1 MDSIQGSTDRLE
13 MDVSVKQG
21 AAMKL
26 IEVTKAFATDEQC
39 LAYLESR
46 RWPKG
51 VRCLTCGN
59 DKVSKITRKTAG
71 KNKRA
76 QLYQCLE
83 PTCKQQFSAT
93 TGTIFHDS
101 HLPLNKWYMAIALI
115 VDAKKGMSALQLTR
129 HLGCNY
135 RTAWY
140 LSHRIREAMDEP
152 DGLKLTGTVEID
164 ETYIGGKQRGHFRKK
179 QNKDVVL
186 GIRQRGGPLKL
197 IQIRDTKQGT
207 LYEAIAEHVDAK
219 NTKHIVTDDA
229 GAYNF
234 RLTKFHRIKHSKI
247 RHSAKEYVKGEVH
260 TNTVENAFSL
270 LKRAVI
276 GTYHQLSIK
285 HLQRY
290 LDEFGYR
297 FNRREDTDIFEQT
310 VSRMAGIAPMPYS
323 KLVEQNAFTPF
334 VRH

>member
-1 MDSIQGSTDRLE
+1 MRLI
-13 MDVSVKQG
+13 DVS
-21 AAMKL
+21 
-26 IEVTKAFATDEQC
+26 KAFASDEQC
-39 LAYLESR
+39 LAYLEAR
-46 RWPKG
+46 RWPDG
-51 VRCLTCGN
+51 VRCVTCGG
-59 DKVSKITRKTAG
+59 KEISRITRKVT
-71 KNKRA
+71 KKSDNKRA

-101 HLPLNKWYMAIALI
+101 HLPLGKWFMAVALM
-115 VDAKKGMSALQLTR
+115 VDAKKGMSALQLQR
-129 HLGCNY
+129 HLGVNY

-140 LSHRIREAMDEP
+140 LAHRIREAMDEP
-152 DGLKLTGTVEID
+152 EGLKLTGTVEID
-164 ETYIGGKQRGHFRKK
+164 ETYIGGKQRGHKRKLK
-179 QNKDVVL
+179 NKDVVL
-186 GIRQRGGPLKL
+186 GIRQRGGPLRL
-197 IQIRDTKQGT
+197 IQVRDNKQDT
-207 LYEAIAEHVDAK
+207 LYEAIAEHVDK
-219 NTKHIVTDDA
+219 GTQHIVTDDA

-234 RLTKFHRIKHSKI
+234 RLTKFHNVKHSKI
-247 RHSAKEYVKGEVH
+247 RHSSKEYVKGEVH

-297 FNRREDTDIFEQT
+297 FNRREDADIFEQT
-310 VSRMAGIAPMPYS
+310 LGRMAGVKPMPYA

-334 VRH
+334 VRP

>member
-1 MDSIQGSTDRLE
+1 MR
-13 MDVSVKQG
+13 
-21 AAMKL
+21 L
-26 IEVTKAFATDEQC
+26 IEVAKAFATDEQC
-39 LAYLESR
+39 LAYLEHK
-46 RWPKG
+46 RWPNG
-51 VRCLTCGN
+51 VRCPICGA
-59 DKVSKITRKTAG
+59 KEVSRITRKSKS
-71 KNKRA
+71 KNVRA

-83 PTCKQQFSAT
+83 KSCKSQFSAT
-93 TGTIFHDS
+93 NGTIFHDS
-101 HLPLNKWYMAIALI
+101 HLPLAKWFTAIALI
-115 VDAKKGMSALQLTR
+115 VDAKKGMSSLQLQR

-164 ETYIGGKQRGHFRKK
+164 ETYIGGKQRGHKRKLK
-179 QNKDVVL
+179 NKDVVL

-197 IQIRDTKQGT
+197 VQVRDNKAGT
-207 LYEAIAEHVDAK
+207 LYDVIAQHVDKNAEH
-219 NTKHIVTDDA
+219 IMTDDA

-234 RLTKFHRIKHSKI
+234 RFTKFHKVPHSKI
-247 RHSAKEYVKGEVH
+247 RHSRGEYVRGEVH
-260 TNTVENAFSL
+260 TNTVESAFSL

-297 FNRREDTDIFEQT
+297 FNRREDADIFEQT
-310 VSRMAGIAPMPYS
+310 VSRMAGVAPMPYR
-323 KLVEQNAFTPF
+323 KLVEETAFTPF
-334 VRH
+334 IRH